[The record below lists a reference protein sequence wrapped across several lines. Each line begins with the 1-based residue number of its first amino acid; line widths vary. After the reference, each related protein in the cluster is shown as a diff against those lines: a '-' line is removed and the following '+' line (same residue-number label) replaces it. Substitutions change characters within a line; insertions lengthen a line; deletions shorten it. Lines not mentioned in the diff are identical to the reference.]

1 MRNWS
6 GHVEFSSARR
16 ESPSSISDLQS
27 LVAGSPRIRAL
38 GTAHSFN
45 AIADTTGVQV
55 SVASLPG
62 DLEID
67 SVRRLAWVPG
77 GMRYGEV
84 ARLLDAQGWAVH
96 NMASL
101 GHISVAGTIATG
113 THGSGDRN
121 PTLSASV
128 AGLEM
133 VTAAGDLISLT
144 RDDQDFA
151 GCVVSLGALGVTTR
165 VLLQIEPAFEMRQY
179 VIDDVSHESLL
190 TGFEDV
196 LSSAYSVSFFTTW
209 AADLTGKI
217 WMKRRE
223 GRDAPLT
230 AAQLAGEPW
239 MGGRLAAAK
248 RHPLPGHDAMHCTEQ
263 QGALLPWHE
272 ALPHFKLDF
281 TPSSG
286 DELQTEYLVPRDR
299 AVGLLRELEDLSPRI
314 HPVLHVS
321 EIRTMCS
328 DDLWLSGAY
337 GRDTVGIHFTW
348 KKVPEALD
356 LLPELDTLLGPAGG
370 RPHWGKLSD
379 TRASRLADRY
389 PRFDDFIRLA
399 DSFDP
404 SGKFRNQTLDTLLG
418 SRQVDHDLH

>member
-6 GHVEFSSARR
+6 GHVEFTSARI
-16 ESPSSISDLQS
+16 ESPPTTAELQS
-27 LVAGSPRIRAL
+27 LVSGSDRIRAL

-45 AIADTTGVQV
+45 AIADTIGVHV

-62 DLEID
+62 GIEID
-67 SVRRLAWVPG
+67 AEQALAWVPA
-77 GMRYGEV
+77 GMRYGEA
-84 ARLLDAQGWAVH
+84 ARLLDARGWAVH

-144 RDDQDFA
+144 RDDPDFA
-151 GCVVSLGALGVTTR
+151 GCVVALGALGVTTR
-165 VLLQIEPAFEMRQY
+165 VLLRVEPAYEVRQY

-190 TGFEDV
+190 TGFEEV
-196 LSSAYSVSFFTTW
+196 FSSAYSVSFFTTW

-230 AAQLAGEPW
+230 SPQLAGEPW
-239 MGGRLAAAK
+239 LGGRLAAAK
-248 RHPLPGHDAMHCTEQ
+248 RHPLPEHDAMHCTEQ

-299 AVGLLRELEDLSPRI
+299 AVGLLRELEALAPRI
-314 HPVLHVS
+314 HPLLHVS
-321 EIRTMCS
+321 EIRTMCA

-348 KKVPEALD
+348 KKVPEALG
-356 LLPELDTLLGPAGG
+356 LLPEVDALLGPAGG
-370 RPHWGKLSD
+370 RPHWGKLYD
-379 TRASRLADRY
+379 TGASRLADRY
-389 PRFDDFIRLA
+389 PRFDDFARLA
-399 DSFDP
+399 DAFDP
-404 SGKFRNQTLDTLLG
+404 GRKFRNPTLDTLLG
-418 SRQVDHDLH
+418 SRHVDHVRH

>member
-6 GHVEFSSARR
+6 GHVQFTSARL
-16 ESPSSISDLQS
+16 ESPSSLTELQS

-45 AIADTTGVQV
+45 ALADTNGVHV
-55 SVASLPG
+55 SVAGLPG
-62 DLEID
+62 GIDID
-67 SVRRLAWVPG
+67 SERSLAWVPG

-84 ARLLDAQGWAVH
+84 ARMLDAHGWSVH

-133 VTAAGDLISLT
+133 VTAEGDLVTLT
-144 RDDQDFA
+144 RDDPDFP
-151 GCVVSLGALGVTTR
+151 GCVVALGSLGVTTR
-165 VLLQIEPAFEMRQY
+165 VLLRIEPAYQVRQY

-190 TGFEDV
+190 AGFEDV
-196 LSSAYSVSFFTTW
+196 FPSAYSVSFFTTW

-223 GRDAPLT
+223 DDDTPLR
-230 AAQLAGEPW
+230 AAQLSGEPW
-239 MGGRLAAAK
+239 LGGRLATAK
-248 RHPLPGHDAMHCTEQ
+248 RHPLPGHDAVHCTEQ

-299 AVGLLRELEDLSPRI
+299 AVGLLRELEALAPRI
-314 HPVLHVS
+314 HPLLHVS
-321 EIRTMCS
+321 EIRTMCA

-348 KKVPEALD
+348 KKVPEALG
-356 LLPELDTLLGPAGG
+356 LLPEIDALLGPAGG
-370 RPHWGKLSD
+370 RPHWGKLYD
-379 TRASRLADRY
+379 TGSTRLADRY
-389 PRFDDFIRLA
+389 PRFDEFVRLA
-399 DSFDP
+399 DEFDP
-404 SGKFRNQTLDTLLG
+404 SGKFRNPTLDALLG
-418 SRQVDHDLH
+418 PRDVDHRPR